1 MWGRL
6 IGDTFLRPRPAAR
19 DVLRLDLSGPALVE
33 AAVAVTCLNVVL
45 GYGGLLLAGGPV
57 DPVSN
62 AVLRA
67 PVLGALLEFA
77 VLMVVAFL
85 TFRIGRAFGGTGEA
99 AGALMVVVW
108 LNAVMLVVQAAQ
120 LAALV
125 LAPPLATLIAV
136 AALVWLSWAFASF
149 VAELHGFKSPAMVL
163 GAVVLTMVVVIFGL
177 TLLAAM
183 LGLAPQ
189 GV

>member
-6 IGDTFLRPRPAAR
+6 IGDTFLRPRAAAR
-19 DVLRLDLSGPALVE
+19 DVLRLDFGAATVVE
-33 AAVAVTCLNVVL
+33 AAIAVTCVNVVL
-45 GYGGLLLAGGPV
+45 GYVGLLLAGGPV

-67 PVLGALLEFA
+67 PLAGALLEFA
-77 VLMVVAFL
+77 VMIAVALL
-85 TFRIGRAFGGTGEA
+85 TFRVGRGFGGKGGVT
-99 AGALMVVVW
+99 GALTIVVW
-108 LNAVMLVVQAAQ
+108 LNAVMLFVQAAQ

-136 AALVWLSWAFASF
+136 AALVWLLWAFTGF
-149 VAELHGFKSPAMVL
+149 VTELHEFESPAMVL
-163 GAVVLTMVVVIFGL
+163 GVVVLTMIVIVFGL
-177 TLLAAM
+177 TLLAAI
-183 LGLAPQ
+183 LGIAPQ